1 MYYKLKR
8 IIYYVV
14 IKKMMDYMWFQSL
27 WAWYVSWSSKY
38 DKERY
43 KNAFLYQERA
53 GIIDI
58 VFCDVSQA
66 GLY

>member
-1 MYYKLKR
+1 
-8 IIYYVV
+8 
-14 IKKMMDYMWFQSL
+14 MMDYMWFQSL